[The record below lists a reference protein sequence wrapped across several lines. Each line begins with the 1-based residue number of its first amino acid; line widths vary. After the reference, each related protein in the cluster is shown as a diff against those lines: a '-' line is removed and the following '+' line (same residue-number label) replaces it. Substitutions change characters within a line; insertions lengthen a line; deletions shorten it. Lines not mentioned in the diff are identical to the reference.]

1 LLALDKR
8 CLIPYESYHDWR
20 INKAFLLLMVRYLKN
35 YDVKNDWKDINMT
48 YGTLN
53 DKDRITLRNMHA
65 TEK

>member
-1 LLALDKR
+1 LALDKR
-8 CLIPYESYHDWR
+8 RLIPYESYHEWR
-20 INKAFLLLMVRYLKN
+20 INKVLLLLMVRWLKK

-53 DKDRITLRNMHA
+53 DKDQTTLRNMYA

>member
-8 CLIPYESYHDWR
+8 RLIPYESYHEWR
-20 INKAFLLLMVRYLKN
+20 INKVLLLLMVRWLKK

-53 DKDRITLRNMHA
+53 DKDQTTLRNMYA